1 MDDGLTGLIG
11 LSRKAGKA
19 EVGEESVAAAATAHK
34 ARLILLAS
42 DAAENTVKRAGR
54 LGESGNCPVV
64 TLDLSKTELGGA
76 LGRSSCALAALTD
89 VGFAASVVKKLSA
102 RNPEAY
108 GAVAERLEHKAE
120 KTQRRR
126 KAQRQK
132 EKAAQ
137 ARGRKPWAAPPA
149 AKQ

>member
-11 LSRKAGKA
+11 LARKAGKA

-34 ARLILLAS
+34 SRLILLSS
-42 DAAENTVKRAGR
+42 DAAENTAKRAHR

-64 TLDLSKTELGGA
+64 TLPLSKAELGAA
-76 LGRSSCALAALTD
+76 LGRGSCAVMALTD
-89 VGFAASVVKKLSA
+89 VGLAAGVMKKLSA
-102 RNPEAY
+102 RDPEAY
-108 GAVAERLEHKAE
+108 AGVTQHMEHKAE
-120 KTQRRR
+120 KTLRRR

-137 ARGRKPWAAPPA
+137 ARGRKPWAAPP
-149 AKQ
+149 K